1 MRFARLFHGAR
12 LVHGDLSEYNILVC
26 PSRLVENRDEGFGS
40 DDDDELQ
47 AVLIDFGQAV
57 DWRHPSAMDLLN
69 RDLSKVREFFIKNGV
84 KTLALHLALEFVTAP
99 EPDHE
104 DETTIDS
111 KRLAAATEASGNHE
125 ATPFSEIDQLTEFV
139 APSTGDGWGQ
149 GTDAFQSS
157 WPNDWPDSFES
168 GGKHKG

>member
-1 MRFARLFHGAR
+1 M
-12 LVHGDLSEYNILVC
+12 
-26 PSRLVENRDEGFGS
+26 ENRDEGFGP

-69 RDLSKVREFFIKNGV
+69 RDLSKVRDFFMKKGV
-84 KTLALHLALEFVTAP
+84 KTLTLHLALEFVTAP
-99 EPDHE
+99 EPDQE

-111 KRLAAATEASGNHE
+111 KRLADAAKASAQHD
-125 ATPFSEIDQLTEFV
+125 ATFSEIDQTTEFV
-139 APSTGDGWGQ
+139 PPTTGDGWGQ
-149 GTDAFQSS
+149 GTDAFQSA

-168 GGKHKG
+168 GNKHKGK